1 MKKYLSFAAFALLTM
16 AMTFSLSACGDDD
29 DDVKSS
35 SGAAGTASNPQSPA
49 DPEGTITM
57 NMRYNGNSLYLPGF
71 YSYYNYNLFINS
83 ANNFK
88 CGYCKISCVGKV
100 NGLAAVKSVPQ
111 SGWTDETSI
120 VPGYGYVI
128 RGSSSTGQYDK
139 GIYDVYARLYVVDY
153 LESGNLGAIIKYQS
167 PWVP

>member
-29 DDVKSS
+29 DDVN
-35 SGAAGTASNPQSPA
+35 AAGSASNPQSPA

-57 NMRYNGNSLYLPGF
+57 NMRYNDGYNILYLPGF
-71 YSYYNYNLFINS
+71 YSYYYENLFINS

-88 CGYCKISCVGKV
+88 CISCEISCVGKV

-111 SGWTDETSI
+111 SGWTNETSV